1 MHSQEWTRLIR
12 GAELLDSQR
21 LRPTSV
27 KQYDTAIRTFTEFCT
42 QRGARSLPTNP
53 VILRSFI
60 YYQTQDR
67 SLDPGY
73 VATQISAIS
82 DWYKRQARMLATA
95 GFPAPQNPATSL
107 PVSSLL
113 AIARKNFKRSRKGRQ
128 PITRHE
134 FVAMMRR
141 GFDLQKASGHH
152 RRVSLLLSTL
162 ACLRRGALAHLR
174 VAYTIEGRNIVFLPT
189 SDVQICYSH
198 DTYFPSYI
206 RMRINKDK
214 NVSATDEVYAYIPH
228 FIPAMGLRPVELLRY
243 YIMMFR
249 PPSGSLYLV
258 CSS

>member
-1 MHSQEWTRLIR
+1 MT
-12 GAELLDSQR
+12 LLSEN
-21 LRPTSV
+21 LRNF
-27 KQYDTAIRTFTEFCT
+27 AL
-42 QRGARSLPTNP
+42 QRGARSLPTSP

-82 DWYKRQARMLATA
+82 DWYKRQARMLTTA

-113 AIARKNFKRSRKGRQ
+113 ARKNFKRSRKGRQ

-134 FVAMMRR
+134 FVAKMRR

-152 RRVSLLLSTL
+152 RRVCLLLSTL
-162 ACLRRGALAHLR
+162 ECLQRGALAHLR

-206 RMRINKDK
+206 KMRINKDN

-228 FIPAMGLRPVELLRY
+228 FIPAMGLRPVELFRS

-249 PPSGSLYLV
+249 PPPQRLPLV